1 MPNAPTILR
10 QSPFNGFELVTTEV
24 LYRMPDHP
32 RVLNTFVWQTYDRP
46 PALPR
51 VQAFI
56 HHWQA
61 EIEAQIAQVRIAC
74 ASLLQPRDLLHI
86 DGVWRIQ

>member
-1 MPNAPTILR
+1 MLKSPAILR
-10 QSPFNGFELVTTEV
+10 PSPFNGFELVMTEV

-32 RVLNTFVWQTYDRP
+32 HVLNTFIWQTLDQP
-46 PALPR
+46 PALLR
-51 VQAFI
+51 VRAFI
-56 HHWQA
+56 DHWQT

-74 ASLLQPRDLLHI
+74 ASLLQPRDLRHI